1 MESRFY
7 HSLWVHRMVRLKWSE
22 IKSPTWDQGEYVPPS
37 GRDAAIDLEDR
48 GMWHSATDTEI
59 RDFVSKYRATRIRV
73 PLGSRIIVLLKR
85 DEDNNDR
92 GVLQIR
98 QSMQPNEVNQAERYL
113 MAGEII
119 RSSNVA
125 IGMLSFA
132 IHRLYGKLRLG
143 PGAFR

>member
-7 HSLWVHRMVRLKWSE
+7 HSLEVHHMFRLRWRT
-22 IKSPTWDQGEYVPPS
+22 IKNPTWDQSEYVPPS

-48 GMWHSATDTEI
+48 GMWSFATDTEI

-73 PLGSRIIVLLKR
+73 PHGGRIIVLLKC
-85 DEDNNDR
+85 DEDNNDH
-92 GVLQIR
+92 GVLQIK
-98 QSMQPNEVNQAERYL
+98 QCMQHDEPEQAERRH

-119 RSSNVA
+119 RSSDIA
-125 IGMLSFA
+125 IGMLSFS